1 MDRGT
6 TISVTLF
13 QLHDLFPSV
22 TDFTDSGSAVDAVVI
37 IPWYYPS
44 RKKKNRK
51 IRTRQSFIQ
60 HNNMQQLKL
69 SLFQKLLN
77 FLRVK

>member
-22 TDFTDSGSAVDAVVI
+22 AAFTDSGSAVDAVDI
-37 IPWYYPS
+37 IPRYYPS
-44 RKKKNRK
+44 RKKKTAKLEHDKVSYNTV
-51 IRTRQSFIQ
+51 IC
-60 HNNMQQLKL
+60 NN
-69 SLFQKLLN
+69 
-77 FLRVK
+77 

>member
-22 TDFTDSGSAVDAVVI
+22 TDFTDSGSAVHAVVI
-37 IPWYYPS
+37 IPWYYLS
-44 RKKKNRK
+44 RKIKRKN
-51 IRTRQSFIQ
+51 
-60 HNNMQQLKL
+60 
-69 SLFQKLLN
+69 
-77 FLRVK
+77 